1 MKKFYSLIISIFLII
16 NTMYVW
22 KNEKT
27 KSNLLK
33 ENKMQQITIQTMKNI
48 NQKQT
53 TMIKKYE
60 DMKVK
65 NKIENENFIQY
76 KNKIEENLKNAKQ
89 LNQKQEILNQLFND
103 VNIF

>member
-103 VNIF
+103 MNVF

>member
-1 MKKFYSLIISIFLII
+1 
-16 NTMYVW
+16 MYVW